1 MEKSIVLM
9 FIKFFDECII
19 SKRMKKIKNW
29 LQFIMY
35 ILTVIFAG
43 MFTNVIIGIDHK
55 DISFSVIVCIAIMY
69 GVSILMILYFKESI
83 ITILF
88 PNEYLLMKF
97 IKEYLGKVFRDF
109 YLSDIEDEKVT
120 KHIRT
125 LSYYIA
131 NLYDLQR
138 IKSKNFVIF
147 SNKFSMLACKE
158 FLYFTEK
165 KLKFND
171 EYSCLLRLQ
180 DLHSEQIAY
189 IIFNLLKT
197 EYEIISN
204 KSMETDSEID
214 IELNEF
220 LNSKFGKKFIDEN
233 IIYNSSIFDDYN
245 SDEWWLYNKRNLPV
259 IEHDSHYRRYIKNNN
274 KESYNKKH
282 NKIKESKK
290 NKEEKSYLSWID
302 NI

>member
-1 MEKSIVLM
+1 M

-19 SKRMKKIKNW
+19 SKRMKKVKNW

-55 DISFSVIVCIAIMY
+55 DISFSVIVYITIMY
-69 GVSILMILYFKESI
+69 GVSILIILYFKESI
-83 ITILF
+83 VILLF
-88 PNEYLLMKF
+88 PNEYFLMKS
-97 IKEYLGKVFRDF
+97 IKCYLGKIFRDF
-109 YLSDIEDEKVT
+109 YLSDIADDKVV
-120 KHIRT
+120 KHIYT
-125 LSYYIA
+125 LSYYVA

-138 IKSKNFVIF
+138 IKSENHSIF
-147 SNKFSMLACKE
+147 SNKHSMLACTE
-158 FLYFTEK
+158 FLYLIND
-165 KLKFND
+165 KLKFNRNHF
-171 EYSCLLRLQ
+171 YKLY
-180 DLHSEQIAY
+180 DLISKEIAD
-189 IIFNLLKT
+189 IIFNLIIT
-197 EYEIISN
+197 EYENI
-204 KSMETDSEID
+204 KSMELDSKIN
-214 IELNEF
+214 IRLNAF

-259 IEHDSHYRRYIKNNN
+259 IEHNSHYRRYIKNNN

-282 NKIKESKK
+282 DKIKESKK

>member
-1 MEKSIVLM
+1 MEKSIILM

-69 GVSILMILYFKESI
+69 GISILMILYFKESI

-97 IKEYLGKVFRDF
+97 IKEYLGKIFRDF
-109 YLSDIEDEKVT
+109 YLSDIEDDKVV
-120 KHIRT
+120 KHIST

-138 IKSKNFVIF
+138 IKSENHCIF
-147 SNKFSMLACKE
+147 NNKLSTLACNE
-158 FLYFTEK
+158 FLYLINNK
-165 KLKFND
+165 
-171 EYSCLLRLQ
+171 LLRDGNYTYTIS
-180 DLHSEQIAY
+180 DLYSKRISDVIFGVFIVESD
-189 IIFNLLKT
+189 IINKET
-197 EYEIISN
+197 EYE
-204 KSMETDSEID
+204 SEID
-214 IELNEF
+214 IELNAF
-220 LNSKFGKKFIDEN
+220 LNSKSGKKFIDEN
-233 IIYNSSIFDDYN
+233 IIYNSSIFDDYK

-282 NKIKESKK
+282 DKIKESKK